1 MKILVTGAEG
11 QLGRSI
17 QELAKKLNHLDFI
30 FTDYNEL
37 DITNS
42 TKVYDFFQGDRFDYC
57 INCAAYTAV
66 DKAETDSENA
76 FSINAEA
83 VKNLAEACKANNVV
97 LLQISTDFVFD
108 GRKKTPYN
116 EEDEPNPLNVYGL
129 SKLKGEKYVQN
140 IMRKYFVIRTSW
152 VYSNYGHNFVKTML
166 RLGAEKDEINVVN
179 DQIGSPTYAGD
190 LAELLMSI
198 IVSNSKKYGIYHYS
212 NSGEISWHDFAL
224 KIFEIV
230 GFKIK
235 VNPVTS
241 NEFPTIAER
250 PKFSILDCMKSH
262 NYLQGPIKNW
272 EIVLKKVLVT
282 K

>member
-76 FSINAEA
+76 FLINAEA